1 MISPNIIDSFCVED
15 VTEHEQKLQ
24 AAFRLVAN
32 SYAKLS
38 SSKVNTSDVYEE
50 LCQDKYHRCG
60 LARTITLTGIIP
72 GATNNKTELL
82 GTLRIVLGSSVPG
95 NHLLP
100 LEAMHLVTPKG
111 GWENFDFGNFD
122 PHKAIEYGRLAFNA
136 DCKKGLAKEL
146 KFHLHV
152 LREITV
158 GAYQLAIRQFAKTQA
173 WGMATQLVAKSVI
186 ESGINMIHAP
196 DIELNYQQNKTLFE
210 KYDRYWIKGSPG
222 FYKIEPV

>member
-1 MISPNIIDSFCVED
+1 MISPYIIDSFCVED
-15 VTEHEQKLQ
+15 VTENEQKLQ
-24 AAFRLVAN
+24 AAFRLVAD
-32 SYAKLS
+32 SYATLS
-38 SSKVNTSDVYEE
+38 SSKISAKNVYEE
-50 LCQDKYHRCG
+50 LCQDRYHQCG
-60 LARTITLTGIIP
+60 LARTIILTGIIP
-72 GATNNKTELL
+72 GAADDRTELL
-82 GTLRIVLGSSVPG
+82 GTLRIVLGSSVTS
-95 NHLLP
+95 NDLLP

-146 KFHLHV
+146 KFHLRV

-158 GAYQLAIRQFAKTQA
+158 GAYQLAIKQFAKTQA
-173 WGMATQLVAKSVI
+173 WGMATQLVAKSVV

-196 DIELNYQQNKTLFE
+196 DIELNYQQNKSLFE